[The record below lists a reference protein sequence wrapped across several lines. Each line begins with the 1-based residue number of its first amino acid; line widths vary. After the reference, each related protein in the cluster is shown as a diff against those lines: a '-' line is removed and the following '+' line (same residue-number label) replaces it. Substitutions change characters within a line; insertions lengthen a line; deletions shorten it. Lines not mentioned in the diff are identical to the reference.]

1 MLNALRA
8 SVMLLI
14 LVGTACAGE
23 GLIPP
28 APQKATTTTWQEPS
42 GTQMSADGTATPEA
56 PVTFAGTALQ
66 LLAILPALI

>member
-14 LVGTACAGE
+14 LVGTARAGE

-28 APQKATTTTWQEPS
+28 APPQMPTSTSQES
-42 GTQMSADGTATPEA
+42 SDTQMPADGTATPEA
-56 PVTFAGTALQ
+56 PVTFAGAVLE